1 MVYED
6 FVIQLGADDR
16 GPTVRVVRSP
26 AGETEPESLSLDLSD
41 PEIVSLATAFGRA
54 AEAARR
60 ECHLATNDDLPVP
73 PVSEVGARL
82 FRALFPAAVRDLYQ
96 QSLGRVAARDQGLR
110 IRIGVGL
117 RSVPLARLHAFPW
130 EYLATAGHFLA
141 LTREI
146 SIVRHL
152 SLGLPNDRP
161 PVPAPLSILVLA
173 GEALQGSG
181 LDLEKERRELEK
193 AWSEPGRV
201 RIHLLP
207 DCTLEALREELLTR
221 DYHALHFMG
230 HGDFSPEQGEGTIA
244 FRDAAGCRI
253 WVSGTEL
260 SDQLRD
266 RTSLRL
272 VFLNACKTAQC
283 SPQAPYAGVAT
294 ALLNVGIPAVLA
306 MQFPISDAAALA
318 LSRTFYRRIARGD
331 SVDSAV
337 AEGRLAIR
345 RLAPDNMEW
354 GTPVLFERL
363 LTGHIVEPR
372 RDESPPSVRSRTK
385 HRIFLAAAAL
395 SLALTLLWLGF
406 HFRRDAPRNTRGET
420 PAAPQT
426 VGEYRGCVRD
436 GETNEPIKSVTVSVL
451 ARSDIPEQRTD
462 DRGNFVLKIPRLPG
476 NDGELQVHF
485 LRDGYKERTERIT
498 VREVVVNSD
507 IFLARR
513 SEPSAQQTPDT
524 HPIAPSR
531 PQEKGQ
537 KRNVFADSFV
547 DNRNSWLI
555 WPRYGS
561 ASAHAEIKDGVYE
574 ISPEPGNG
582 FLATRRISLQETESF
597 TIESRFRKR
606 EGPDSYFYGLV
617 WGSRDEN
624 NFYNFALTGDGL
636 LAVTRKKNGIF
647 YNYIDPPMFSPYIH
661 QGDASNTLSIKKEG
675 NQIEFFVN
683 GHSVYSTVFDPFFGP
698 NVGFITYNGVQIS
711 VEDLVVTQAPAQKGA
726 DGKSTLCRFDRGP
739 RIGQTQDYAPMAPLP
754 IGSGCQDGAGS
765 TGWVVAPEPPAQK
778 SSTSKDS

>member
-41 PEIVSLATAFGRA
+41 SEIVSLATAFARA

-60 ECHLATNDDLPVP
+60 DSNLAADDDLPEP
-73 PVSEVGARL
+73 PVSEIGDRL
-82 FRALFPAAVRDLYQ
+82 FRALFPATVRDLYQ

-117 RSVPLARLHAFPW
+117 RSVQLARLHAVPW

-173 GEALQGSG
+173 GEALQGSD
-181 LDLEKERRELEK
+181 LELEKETREIER
-193 AWSEPGRV
+193 AWSEPGTV

-230 HGDFSPEQGEGTIA
+230 HGNYSPEQSEGTIA
-244 FRDAAGCRI
+244 FRNAAGRRI

-272 VFLNACKTAQC
+272 VFLNACETAQC

-306 MQFPISDAAALA
+306 MQFPISDEAALA

-345 RLAPDNMEW
+345 RLAPENMEW

-363 LTGHIVEPR
+363 STGHIVEPR
-372 RDESPPSVRSRTK
+372 RDESPPSDRSRTK
-385 HRIFLAAAAL
+385 HRILFAAAAL
-395 SLALTLLWLGF
+395 SLALALLWLGV
-406 HFRRDAPRNTRGET
+406 HFRRDAPRNTRDET
-420 PAAPQT
+420 PAASFPQT
-426 VGEYRGCVRD
+426 AGEYRGCVRD
-436 GETNEPIKSVTVSVL
+436 GETNEPIKGVMVSVL

-462 DRGNFVLKIPRLPG
+462 DRGNFVLKVPLLPG
-476 NDGELQVHF
+476 NDGELQMQF

-498 VREVVVNSD
+498 VRGVVVNSD

-513 SEPSAQQTPDT
+513 SESSVKQAPDT
-524 HPIAPSR
+524 HAMVPSR
-531 PQEKGQ
+531 PQQ
-537 KRNVFADSFV
+537 KDKARTVWADSFV

-555 WPRYGS
+555 WPSYGTS
-561 ASAHAEIKDGVYE
+561 HAEIKDGVYE
-574 ISPEPGNG
+574 ISPAPGNG
-582 FLATRRISLQETESF
+582 FLATRPISLHETENF
-597 TIESRFRKR
+597 TIECRLRKR
-606 EGPDSYFYGLV
+606 GGPDSYFYGLV
-617 WGSRDEN
+617 WGARDED
-624 NFYNFALTGDGL
+624 NFYNFALTGNGR
-636 LAVTRKKNGIF
+636 LAVTKKQNGSF
-647 YNYIDPPMFSPYIH
+647 YNYLDPPLFSPHVH
-661 QGDASNTLSIKKEG
+661 QGDASNTLSVRKEG
-675 NQIEFFVN
+675 NQIEFLVN
-683 GHSVYSTVFDPFFGP
+683 GHSVYSAVFDPFFGP
-698 NVGFITYNGVQIS
+698 SVGFITYNGVQIS
-711 VEDLVVTQAPAQKGA
+711 IEDLVVTQARTDNA
-726 DGKSTLCRFDRGP
+726 R
-739 RIGQTQDYAPMAPLP
+739 
-754 IGSGCQDGAGS
+754 
-765 TGWVVAPEPPAQK
+765 
-778 SSTSKDS
+778 

>member
-16 GPTVRVVRSP
+16 GPTIRVVRSP
-26 AGETEPESLSLDLSD
+26 AGETEAEPLSLDLSD

-60 ECHLATNDDLPVP
+60 DCHLAANDDLPKP

-82 FRALFPAAVRDLYQ
+82 FRALFPATVRDLYQ

-110 IRIGVGL
+110 LRIGVGL
-117 RSVPLARLHAFPW
+117 RSVPLAKFHAVPW

-181 LDLEKERRELEK
+181 LDLEKERCEFEK
-193 AWSEPGRV
+193 AWSEPGTV

-230 HGDFSPEQGEGTIA
+230 HGNFSPEQGEGTLA
-244 FRDAAGCRI
+244 FRDAAGRRI

-363 LTGHIVEPR
+363 STGHIVEPR
-372 RDESPPSVRSRTK
+372 RDESPPSARSRMK
-385 HRIFLAAAAL
+385 HRILLAAAAL
-395 SLALTLLWLGF
+395 SLALALLWLSF
-406 HFRRDAPRNTRGET
+406 HFRRDAPRNTREET
-420 PAAPQT
+420 PAASFPQT
-426 VGEYRGCVRD
+426 AGEYRGCVRD
-436 GETNEPIKSVTVSVL
+436 GETNELIKGVTVSVL

-462 DRGNFVLKIPRLPG
+462 DRGNFVLKVPLLPG
-476 NDGELQVHF
+476 SDGELQVQF

-498 VREVVVNSD
+498 VRGVVVNSD

-524 HPIAPSR
+524 HPITPSR
-531 PQEKGQ
+531 PQQKGK
-537 KRNVFADSFV
+537 KRTVFADSFI
-547 DNRNSWLI
+547 DNRSFWLS
-555 WPRYGS
+555 WPRYGL
-561 ASAHAEIKDGVYE
+561 AHAEIKDGAYE

-582 FLATRRISLQETESF
+582 FLATRPLGLHEIESF
-597 TIESRFRKR
+597 TIESRFQKR
-606 EGPDSYFYGLV
+606 EGTDSYFYGLV
-617 WGSRDEN
+617 WGLRDEN
-624 NFYNFALTGDGL
+624 NFYNFALTGDGH
-636 LAVTRKKNGIF
+636 LAVTRKQNGSF
-647 YNYIDPPMFSPYIH
+647 YNYIDPPMFSPYVH

-675 NQIEFFVN
+675 NRIEFFVN
-683 GHSVYSTVFDPFFGP
+683 GYSIYSTVFDPFFGP

-711 VEDLVVTQAPAQKGA
+711 VEDLVVTQ
-726 DGKSTLCRFDRGP
+726 
-739 RIGQTQDYAPMAPLP
+739 
-754 IGSGCQDGAGS
+754 
-765 TGWVVAPEPPAQK
+765 TGTDNAR
-778 SSTSKDS
+778 